1 MSVKMEN
8 QRSSESHQPTEPN
21 SLLVAPLLP
30 MIAAQA
36 AEADTTRSV
45 APAVIAALKGNDVM
59 RMSAVRAIGG
69 LESSITAM
77 GRELEAVTSACGS
90 TAWCLWNHLC
100 VFHFYCGL
108 LGPAHIE
115 LLRSIT
121 ANRHWVCLPA
131 GAGTGVIGKKEDDE
145 VVLNGVASFG
155 SGGRYAEYA
164 GVTFVFE
171 SERAPQLAM
180 VRTNQKGVRI
190 EPTWKAMSLR
200 ASATDHVY
208 YEGARVPLASVVPFP
223 VPFRV
228 AFRDLSYAMIDDR
241 YREDWVALSDLWLGC
256 MAVGVADAAFKEAC
270 SGIKGRIAIMGVK
283 MDERPTI
290 HVNLGQAVAI
300 IGAARASIYDACAK
314 TDARIAAHHTPTEGD
329 YLDQLGASMMA
340 LRLCDD
346 AMRLIL
352 RVLGGNGL
360 REGQSFERRYRDF
373 QAMPLH
379 INAHPDRV
387 SEALGRYALGLPTEN
402 PF

>member
-1 MSVKMEN
+1 M
-8 QRSSESHQPTEPN
+8 ESHLDE
-21 SLLVAPLLP
+21 SLLVSPLLS

-36 AEADTTRSV
+36 AEADVTRSV
-45 APAVIAALKGNDVM
+45 APAVIAALKSNDVM
-59 RMSAVRAIGG
+59 RMSAVRTIGG

-77 GRELEAVTSACGS
+77 GRELEAVAAACGS

-108 LGPAHIE
+108 FGPAHIE

-131 GAGTGVIGKKEDDE
+131 GAGTGVIGKKDGDE

-155 SGGRYAEYA
+155 SGGRYADYA
-164 GVTFVFE
+164 GITFVFE
-171 SERAPQLAM
+171 GERAPQLAL

-208 YEGARVPLASVVPFP
+208 YEGARVPLESVVPFP

-228 AFRDLSYAMIDDR
+228 AFRDRSCPMIDNR

-270 SGIKGRIAIMGVK
+270 SGIKGRIAITGVK

-290 HVNLGQAVAI
+290 HVNLGQAAAI
-300 IGAARASIYDACAK
+300 IGAARATIYDACAK
-314 TDARIAAHHTPTEGD
+314 TDARIAAHQTPTEAG
-329 YLDQLGASMMA
+329 YLEQLGASMMA

-387 SEALGRYALGLPTEN
+387 SEALGRHALGLPPEN
-402 PF
+402 AF

>member
-1 MSVKMEN
+1 
-8 QRSSESHQPTEPN
+8 
-21 SLLVAPLLP
+21 
-30 MIAAQA
+30 
-36 AEADTTRSV
+36 
-45 APAVIAALKGNDVM
+45 
-59 RMSAVRAIGG
+59 
-69 LESSITAM
+69 
-77 GRELEAVTSACGS
+77 
-90 TAWCLWNHLC
+90 
-100 VFHFYCGL
+100 
-108 LGPAHIE
+108 
-115 LLRSIT
+115 
-121 ANRHWVCLPA
+121 
-131 GAGTGVIGKKEDDE
+131 VIGKKEGDE

-155 SGGRYAEYA
+155 SGGRYADYA

-171 SERAPQLAM
+171 GERAPQLAL

-190 EPTWKAMSLR
+190 DPTWKAMSLR

-223 VPFRV
+223 LPYRV
-228 AFRDLSYAMIDDR
+228 AFRDPSYPMIDHR

-256 MAVGVADAAFKEAC
+256 MAVGVADAAFREAC
-270 SGIKGRIAIMGVK
+270 RGIKGRIAILGVK

-290 HVNLGQAVAI
+290 HVNLGQAAAI
-300 IGAARASIYDACAK
+300 IGAARATIYDSCAK
-314 TDARIAAHHTPTEGD
+314 TDARIAAHQTPTEAD
-329 YLDQLGASMMA
+329 YLEQLGASMMA

-387 SEALGRYALGLPTEN
+387 SEALGRHALGLPPEN
-402 PF
+402 AF